1 MLMTSYTDGDVRWVM
16 RTISKNQKRGI
27 SLKQLCKLSL
37 EYRDDHR
44 YHMQESELPP
54 GREKITQIVKDFD
67 GTHWK
72 VKKSAGGRGK
82 TAVIRPLKLSEIV
95 AVERIAHG
103 IDYGN
108 MVEKLGSFKKMGDV
122 PFLEAN
128 MGTKKKPFKRK
139 DFFDYAALKDDMLGF
154 PMRIFLARGQ
164 LGRDKEDLFDAMVS
178 DIKTHITT
186 MKKIEED
193 QKHLNK
199 KFPEMLE
206 AVEKLRARN
215 SGEMILKNKTPDLP
229 NQIVPYRNAI
239 RRLSKQL

>member
-1 MLMTSYTDGDVRWVM
+1 M

-27 SLKQLCKLSL
+27 SPKQLCKLSL
-37 EYRDDHR
+37 EYRNDHR
-44 YHMQESELPP
+44 YRMQESELPP
-54 GREKITQIVKDFD
+54 GREKITQIVRDYD

-72 VKKSAGGRGK
+72 VKKSVGGRGK
-82 TAVIRPLKLSEIV
+82 TAVIRPLKLAEIV

-108 MVEKLGSFKKMGDV
+108 MVEKLGSFKKLGDV
-122 PFLEAN
+122 PILEAN
-128 MGTKKKPFKRK
+128 MGIKKKPFKRK

-164 LGRDKEDLFDAMVS
+164 LGRDKEDLFNAMVS

-193 QKHLNK
+193 QKRLNK
-199 KFPEMLE
+199 KFPEILE
-206 AVEKLRARN
+206 AVEGLRGRN
-215 SGEMILKNKTPDLP
+215 SGEMILKNKTSDLP
-229 NQIVPYRNAI
+229 NQIVTYRNTI
-239 RRLSKQL
+239 RRLSKRL

>member
-1 MLMTSYTDGDVRWVM
+1 M
-16 RTISKNQKRGI
+16 RTISKHQKRGI

-37 EYRDDHR
+37 EYRDDNR
-44 YHMQESELPP
+44 YRMQTSELPP
-54 GREKITQIVKDFD
+54 GREKITQIVRDYD

-82 TAVIRPLKLSEIV
+82 TAAIRPLKLAAIV
-95 AVERIAHG
+95 AVERIAHS
-103 IDYGN
+103 IDYGI
-108 MVEKLGSFKKMGDV
+108 MVEKLGLFKKMGDV
-122 PFLEAN
+122 PILEAN
-128 MGTKKKPFKRK
+128 LGIRKERFKRNH
-139 DFFDYAALKDDMLGF
+139 FFDYAALKEDMLGF

-164 LGRDKEDLFDAMVS
+164 LGRDKEDLFVAMVD
-178 DIKTHITT
+178 DIKKHITT
-186 MKKIEED
+186 MKKIEDD
-193 QKHLNK
+193 QKRLNK

>member
-1 MLMTSYTDGDVRWVM
+1 M
-16 RTISKNQKRGI
+16 RTISKHQKRGI

-37 EYRDDHR
+37 EYRDDNR
-44 YHMQESELPP
+44 YRMQTSELPP
-54 GREKITQIVKDFD
+54 GREKITQIVRDYD
-67 GTHWK
+67 GKHWK

-82 TAVIRPLKLSEIV
+82 TAVIRPVKLAEIV
-95 AVERIAHG
+95 AVERIAHSIG
-103 IDYGN
+103 YGN

-122 PFLEAN
+122 PILEAN
-128 MGTKKKPFKRK
+128 MGIKKKPFKRK
-139 DFFDYAALKDDMLGF
+139 DFFNYAALKDDMLGF

-164 LGRDKEDLFDAMVS
+164 LGRDKEDLFVAMVD
-178 DIKTHITT
+178 DIKKHITT
-186 MKKIEED
+186 MKKIEDD
-193 QKHLNK
+193 QKRLNK

-239 RRLSKQL
+239 RRLSKQF

>member
-1 MLMTSYTDGDVRWVM
+1 MKIPHLLWSDYRSFPY
-16 RTISKNQKRGI
+16 RFHR
-27 SLKQLCKLSL
+27 KL
-37 EYRDDHR
+37 
-44 YHMQESELPP
+44 
-54 GREKITQIVKDFD
+54 
-67 GTHWK
+67 
-72 VKKSAGGRGK
+72 A
-82 TAVIRPLKLSEIV
+82 EIV

-108 MVEKLGSFKKMGDV
+108 MVGKLGSFKKMGDV
-122 PFLEAN
+122 PTLEAN
-128 MGTKKKPFKRK
+128 MGIKKKPFKRK

-164 LGRDKEDLFDAMVS
+164 LGRDKEDLFNAMVS

-193 QKHLNK
+193 QKRLNK

-206 AVEKLRARN
+206 AVEGLRGRN
-215 SGEMILKNKTPDLP
+215 SGEMILKNKTSDLP
-229 NQIVPYRNAI
+229 NQIVTNRNII